1 MIIIQGWERFRELFY
16 YHKELQLALDISRMK
31 FYPEYFREMEHA
43 MKGVFSGL
51 AELEKGAIANPDE
64 NRMVGHYWL
73 RNPQLAPRLELT
85 QEIEDTW
92 EEILAFVEKVHQ
104 GKLLGEKGKVF
115 RNYLLIGI
123 GGSSLGP
130 RFLRTA
136 LSSSQ
141 DKLKGYFIDNTD
153 PDGMDQILEEIGN
166 ELDQTLCLVV
176 SKSGGTIETY
186 NGMLEVQSIYREQG
200 LNFGRHAVA
209 ITEKGSKLDLLSQRG
224 NWLKVFPMWDW
235 VGGRTSVFS
244 AVGLLP
250 LALQGIPIQ
259 SFLDGA
265 RKCDEETRRQDY
277 RVNPGAILALMWY
290 YATQGQGG
298 KEMVVLPYKDRL
310 ELLGKYLQQLIMESL
325 GKEKNLQ
332 GETVHQGLT
341 VYGNK
346 GSTDQHSYLQQLLEG
361 PNNFFVTFIEVLKDR
376 NKKSPLIGENSTSGD
391 YLQAM
396 LLGTRDALSQ
406 KGRESITITIPE
418 VSPYSLGVLIALFER
433 AVSIYA
439 LLVGLNPYHQ
449 PAVEMGK
456 KVAREVISLK
466 NQIQDLL
473 MSQEGVSFTIEEIAA
488 QIREEGNEEKV
499 FRILWHLVSNPD
511 HQVEV
516 EENEDIFK
524 RRFYFK
530 GS

>member
-1 MIIIQGWERFRELFY
+1 
-16 YHKELQLALDISRMK
+16 
-31 FYPEYFREMEHA
+31 MEEA
-43 MKGVFSGL
+43 FSGL
-51 AELEKGAIANPDE
+51 IDLENGAFANPDE

-73 RNPQLAPRLELT
+73 RNPQLAPKVEIT
-85 QEIEDTW
+85 QEIQDTIT
-92 EEILAFVEKVHQ
+92 EILAFVEKVHQ

-115 RNYLLIGI
+115 RNYLLIGV

-130 RFLRTA
+130 RFVSTA
-136 LSSSQ
+136 LASSQ
-141 DKLKGYFIDNTD
+141 DLLKGYFIDNTD
-153 PDGMDQILEEIGN
+153 PDGIDQVLEEIGHQ
-166 ELDQTLCLVV
+166 LDETLCLVI
-176 SKSGGTIETY
+176 SKSGGTIETH
-186 NGMLEVQSIYREQG
+186 NGMLEVQGIYREQG

-209 ITEKGSKLDLLSQRG
+209 ITQKGSKLDLLSQKE

-259 SFLDGA
+259 SFLAGA

-361 PNNFFVTFIEVLKDR
+361 PSNFFVTFIEVLKDR

-391 YLQAM
+391 YLHAM

-439 LLVGLNPYHQ
+439 LLVRINPYHQ

-456 KVAREVISLK
+456 KVARDVIALK
-466 NQIQDLL
+466 NRIQDYL
-473 MSQEGVSFTIEEIAA
+473 MNHPGVPFTIEEIAGRI
-488 QIREEGNEEKV
+488 QEEGNEEKV
-499 FRILWHLVSNPD
+499 FRILWHLAANPD
-511 HQVEV
+511 HQVKV
-516 EENEDIFK
+516 EEKENLFQS
-524 RRFYFK
+524 RFYFD
-530 GS
+530 GI